1 MIRQKEPLDIFMFDN
16 SKGQNNCWLNSD
28 LQVLL
33 HIVQYIPI
41 EDYQYRNVKIEAFMN
56 YLKDPTMKSNIGIIC
71 VNDSNISMPGQSY
84 KVSVKELF
92 TTLIKK
98 KT

>member
-1 MIRQKEPLDIFMFDN
+1 
-16 SKGQNNCWLNSD
+16 
-28 LQVLL
+28 
-33 HIVQYIPI
+33 
-41 EDYQYRNVKIEAFMN
+41 
-56 YLKDPTMKSNIGIIC
+56 MKSNIGIIC

-98 KT
+98 KTWNSSDQQDSYEDLFEILNCLNEEGSYGPFGFCQFTIHSRRTCTSC